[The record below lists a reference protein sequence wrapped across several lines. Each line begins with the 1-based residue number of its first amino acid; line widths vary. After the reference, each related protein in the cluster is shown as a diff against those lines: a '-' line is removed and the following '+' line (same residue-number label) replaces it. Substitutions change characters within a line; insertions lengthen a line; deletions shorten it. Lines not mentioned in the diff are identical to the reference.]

1 VKKLVVLIP
10 AFNEEAKLESVIKK
24 IPREISKTNV
34 IVLVVNDGST
44 DKTREVAKKNG
55 AIVVSHQTNYGVGRA
70 FQTGLQKAL
79 ELGADYM
86 VNIDADGQFSPSE
99 IKKLIDPIIKKEAE
113 YVVSDRFLGKD
124 SKLRM
129 PANMPKD
136 KYYGNLLMAKLI
148 SFLAGQ
154 RFNDVSCGFRAY
166 SKRAMLML
174 DLMGKFTYTQ
184 ESFIDLATKG
194 IKIKA
199 VPVSV
204 KYFTNRKSR
213 VANNV
218 FIYAIRTLNIIFRTF
233 RDYRPLLF
241 FFFLSIIPM
250 IISLL
255 SGGFLLIHFLNTG
268 SFSPYK
274 IVGFIFIYFS
284 AFTFGLWAIGFLADM
299 FTRIRIYQEKI
310 LFYEKEK
317 RYKKNG

>member
-1 VKKLVVLIP
+1 MKKLIVLIP

-24 IPREISKTNV
+24 IPKKIGKINV

-44 DKTREVAKKNG
+44 DKTRDVAKKNG
-55 AIVVSHQTNYGVGRA
+55 AIVVSHQSNYGVGRA

-86 VNIDADGQFSPSE
+86 VNIDADGQFSPRE
-99 IKKLIDPIIKKEAE
+99 IKKIIDPVIKKEAE

-124 SKLRM
+124 GRLRM

-154 RFNDVSCGFRAY
+154 KFNDVSCGFRAY

-194 IKIKA
+194 LKIRA
-199 VPVSV
+199 IPVSV
-204 KYFTNRKSR
+204 KYFSDRKSR
-213 VANNV
+213 VASNIFV
-218 FIYAIRTLNIIFRTF
+218 YAIRTLKIIIRTF

-241 FFFLSIIPM
+241 FFYLSFVPM
-250 IISLL
+250 VISLL
-255 SGGFLLIHFLNTG
+255 SGLFLFFYFLNTG
-268 SFSPYK
+268 TFTPYK
-274 IVGFIFIYFS
+274 IIGFAFIYFS

-310 LFYEKEK
+310 LFFEKERK
-317 RYKKNG
+317 Y